1 MGKTRIYDF
10 LMGLSMGVAA
20 GMLLAPNEGKK
31 MRDRLAQAANDGAS
45 HAKDYGDT
53 VGQAVLSFLD
63 KSRHEVERQ
72 REGFAQAI
80 RQGSHAYK
88 QAIN

>member
-1 MGKTRIYDF
+1 MGKTRISDF
-10 LMGLSMGVAA
+10 LMGLGMGVAA

-31 MRDRLAQAANDGAS
+31 MRDRLAQAATDGAS
-45 HAKDYGDT
+45 HAKDYGET
-53 VGQAVLSFLD
+53 LGEAVLSFLD
-63 KSRHEVERQ
+63 KSKHEVLRQ
-72 REGFAQAI
+72 RGGVAEAI